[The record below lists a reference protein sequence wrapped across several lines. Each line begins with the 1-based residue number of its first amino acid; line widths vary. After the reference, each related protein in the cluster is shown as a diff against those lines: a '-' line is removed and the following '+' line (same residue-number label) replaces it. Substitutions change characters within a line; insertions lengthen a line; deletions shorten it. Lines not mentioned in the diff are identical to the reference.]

1 MRNPSFETN
10 CEKKVAKSGLGPYFP
25 LISGIFVFRSGLGF
39 SFQALEVSVPRVRK
53 RPFSLTKT
61 KICIQ
66 KLSGLNGQNHKI
78 IVSLI
83 TK

>member
-1 MRNPSFETN
+1 MRNPSFETD

-61 KICIQ
+61 
-66 KLSGLNGQNHKI
+66 NGQPIRYASGNYWFKW
-78 IVSLI
+78 S
-83 TK
+83 KP